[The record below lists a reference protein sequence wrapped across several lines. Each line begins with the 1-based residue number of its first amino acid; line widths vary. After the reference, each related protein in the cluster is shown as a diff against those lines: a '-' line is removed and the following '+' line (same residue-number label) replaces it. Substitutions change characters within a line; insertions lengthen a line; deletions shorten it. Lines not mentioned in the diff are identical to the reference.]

1 MEINSTGSRKN
12 FTSIESFITEP
23 DSRAQSI
30 ALEENVKEF
39 GLTYFGMTDRRQ
51 GKGDSLA
58 PITPRLLSCHSRYRT
73 YHRSRTGLYGIQY
86 LSLRLVSAYLF
97 ISSQALPAFVVTRTR
112 QVSVTPC

>member
-1 MEINSTGSRKN
+1 MEIYSTDSRKN

-51 GKGDSLA
+51 GKRDSLA
-58 PITPRLLSCHSRYRT
+58 PITTRLLSSRSRYRT
-73 YHRSRTGLYGIQY
+73 YHRSRTGLYGMQP
-86 LSLRLVSAYLF
+86 LRPRLVSAYIF
-97 ISSQALPAFVVTRTR
+97 ISSRALLAFVVTPTP
-112 QVSVTPC
+112 QVSLTPC